1 MIKKKV
7 VILTGLSGAGRSTA
21 LKIFE
26 DLGYDA
32 VDNLPSS
39 LISLLLDKE
48 LKGFIA
54 IGIDVRSRDFNGK
67 KIAKFITR
75 NKKVNRMKCQ
85 KYLIVIFLIFNANL
99 CFAQNDDLQS
109 KITKNLRCLVCQ
121 GQSVYDSDSEF
132 AVSLKL
138 AVEEKLSE
146 GMSEK
151 QIYSYFKDKYGDWI
165 LYDPKFDKKTYFLW
179 LMPILVFVFG
189 GFVIFKLFIKR
200 GN

>member
-54 IGIDVRSRDFNGK
+54 IGIDVRSRDFNGR
-67 KIAKFITR
+67 KIAKFIIR
-75 NKKVNRMKCQ
+75 NKKHMK
-85 KYLIVIFLIFNANL
+85 I
-99 CFAQNDDLQS
+99 
-109 KITKNLRCLVCQ
+109 
-121 GQSVYDSDSEF
+121 
-132 AVSLKL
+132 
-138 AVEEKLSE
+138 
-146 GMSEK
+146 
-151 QIYSYFKDKYGDWI
+151 
-165 LYDPKFDKKTYFLW
+165 
-179 LMPILVFVFG
+179 
-189 GFVIFKLFIKR
+189 
-200 GN
+200 